1 MRSKHRLLTA
11 VAVRRTSGLHRLPGC
26 ILPALVAL
34 LVAMP
39 GLADEYKLGIMDKLS
54 IRVVEWQTAEGK
66 FREWPGIT
74 GEYLVGPNGG
84 VALPFAGELK
94 VAGRTTADVAQEIAH
109 NLQMRFGL
117 SDLPEA
123 SVEILEFRPIFV
135 AGEVH
140 APGKYP
146 YDPEMTVLKAVSLAG
161 GMRRGL
167 DEGQRYERDFINA
180 QGGYDVLIAEHD
192 RLVAKRARL
201 MSEEE
206 GSDAIRV
213 PEELKSN
220 PKAAKLI
227 QDETAIMETNR
238 SSVGLRLKGLDE
250 LRTLYGNEIGSL
262 EKKMD
267 NQSHQLDLYRKEL
280 DRTAKLA
287 DQGLVTSA
295 RVLGL
300 ETTLSETQS
309 NMLDIDAASLRA
321 KQEMNKAALD
331 SVDLQNE
338 QKSKRA
344 AEFLE
349 TQQQLDENALKT
361 IMYKRLMNE
370 ALVNS
375 PAASQL
381 AGGDDSKLISYTVVR
396 TVDGKVQEIPA
407 GESTPLFP
415 GDLVKVA
422 IANGRS

>member
-1 MRSKHRLLTA
+1 
-11 VAVRRTSGLHRLPGC
+11 
-26 ILPALVAL
+26 
-34 LVAMP
+34 
-39 GLADEYKLGIMDKLS
+39 
-54 IRVVEWQTAEGK
+54 
-66 FREWPGIT
+66 
-74 GEYLVGPNGG
+74 
-84 VALPFAGELK
+84 LK

-140 APGKYP
+140 TPGKYP

-344 AEFLE
+344 AELLE